1 MAVARSKVR
10 RLSAISPTGL
20 AESSSLSLRTGY
32 SHQFALHPSSRK
44 RSYLFWIQSG
54 TVTLGGTCTLLFKR
68 LQRRTGIG
76 FQPLLF
82 RTMFRYVS

>member
-10 RLSAISPTGL
+10 RLPAISPTGL

-32 SHQFALHPSSRK
+32 SPQVALHPSSRK
-44 RSYLFWIQSG
+44 RSYLFWIQG
-54 TVTLGGTCTLLFKR
+54 GNVTLEGTCTLLFKR

-76 FQPLLF
+76 F
-82 RTMFRYVS
+82 